1 LRSGTRALRA
11 CCLTIPAIVSTL
23 AYDTA
28 TASTAASPAPPHF
41 KKLLLTRR
49 RESPTRSATRQ

>member
-1 LRSGTRALRA
+1 
-11 CCLTIPAIVSTL
+11 LTIPAIVSTL

-41 KKLLLTRR
+41 KKLLLTRQAR
-49 RESPTRSATRQ
+49 KPDQISNAANDDQHR